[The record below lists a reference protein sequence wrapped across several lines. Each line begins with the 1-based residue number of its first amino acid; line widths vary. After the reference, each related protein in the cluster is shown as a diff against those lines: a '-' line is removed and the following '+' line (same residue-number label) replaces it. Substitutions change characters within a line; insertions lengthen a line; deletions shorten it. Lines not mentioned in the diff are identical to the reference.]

1 MTRAFEHAEMVQ
13 KRLLQERLNYVFS
26 DQKLLLLALTH
37 RSYGSQNN
45 ERLEFLGDAVLGSII
60 ANYLYRHCPQLREGE
75 MSRMRA
81 QIVRAESLAG
91 VARRLDLG
99 RFLLLGPG
107 EMKAGGVKRDSI
119 LGDTVEAIIGAVYID
134 SGLDSSSDCVLRWFE
149 KELVKV
155 SYECPSKD
163 SKTKLQEWLQKRGQP
178 LPCYRLMDMAGEA
191 HRRLFTVE
199 CVLSSI
205 DIEAKASASSVKKA
219 EQIVAEKLLTKIGET

>member
-26 DQKLLLLALTH
+26 DQNLLVLALTH

-99 RFLLLGPG
+99 RCLLLGPG

-134 SGLDSSSDCVLRWFE
+134 SGLDSCSDCVLRWFE
-149 KELVKV
+149 KELIRVL
-155 SYECPSKD
+155 YEYPSKD
-163 SKTKLQEWLQKRGQP
+163 SKTQLQEWLQKRGQP
-178 LPCYRLMDMAGEA
+178 LPCYRLMETVGEA

-219 EQIVAEKLLTKIGET
+219 EQIVAEKLLIEIGET

>member
-99 RFLLLGPG
+99 RCLLLGPG

-134 SGLDSSSDCVLRWFE
+134 SGADSSSDCVLRWFE
-149 KELVKV
+149 KELIKV
-155 SYECPSKD
+155 SYEYPPKD
-163 SKTKLQEWLQKRGQP
+163 SKTKLQEWLQKKGQP
-178 LPCYRLMDMAGEA
+178 LPYYRLIDTLGEA